1 MKRTGM
7 ENGRRLRMSM
17 IGRSGRKSIITVVSV
32 LACASLEAGE
42 ASSLEDYGMLRLP
55 SGVELS
61 QEVYAESLLST
72 ISLTSEDIA
81 LDFSNID
88 DLSWLR
94 GVADSSICVMLGES
108 HYGRAVYALENRFVF
123 ALNTYGSYPLVVL
136 ELQYSLTPFINHYL
150 DLEDD
155 QEAAEYLED
164 VRPVITSFE
173 EDLERL
179 VHIRRWN
186 RTHPGREVHVGCSD
200 IEHDLR
206 TTLCEILLPYL
217 TQADPSLGIDPENTF
232 HLDLLDRMADM
243 RAAADSARRTGVRGE
258 YPFVTPDYIDRVLD
272 NLESTCHAY
281 SEGRMN
287 FDFMRQQ
294 AIVRN
299 LTDEGFL
306 GSWTRNG
313 SFIVI
318 CGGWHARAGAEYPYG
333 ASFLSEGSYFQHE
346 FEPTAGRVF
355 SVFID
360 NYSFSLDAMDGVDL
374 ATCGQLG
381 SGYRRMIS
389 LLQEVCGEGLAS
401 PSDRLVLFRG
411 VNDLDRLLLSAAER
425 SGGSPVL
432 LMDVDLDGLSA
443 SARASG
449 FEEYVVA
456 RTELLRSCE
465 CYDALVVMPS
475 SPVARASVEE
485 PQAARTGS

>member
-1 MKRTGM
+1 M
-7 ENGRRLRMSM
+7 ENGGGLRMSM
-17 IGRSGRKSIITVVSV
+17 IGRPGRKSIITAVSV
-32 LACASLEAGE
+32 LACASLEAVE
-42 ASSLEDYGMLRLP
+42 ASTLEDYGMLRLP
-55 SGVELS
+55 SGAELS
-61 QEVYAESLLST
+61 QEVYAESLVSI
-72 ISLTSEDIA
+72 ISLASGDIA

-94 GVADSSICVMLGES
+94 GVADSSRCVMLGES
-108 HYGRAVYALENRFVF
+108 HYGRAVYALENRFLF
-123 ALNTYGSYPLVVL
+123 ALNTYGRYPLVVL
-136 ELQYSLTPFINHYL
+136 EVQYSLTPFINHYL

-155 QEAAEYLED
+155 QEAGDYLEE
-164 VRPVITSFE
+164 VSPMIACFE
-173 EDLERL
+173 EDVERL

-186 RTHPGREVHVGCSD
+186 RTHPGREIHVGCSD

-206 TTLCEILLPYL
+206 TTLDEILLPYL
-217 TQADPSLGIDPENTF
+217 TQADPSLGIHPENTF
-232 HLDLLDRMADM
+232 HLDLLDRMADL
-243 RAAADSARRTGVRGE
+243 RAAADSARSAGVRGE

-281 SEGRMN
+281 SEDRMN
-287 FDFMRQQ
+287 FEFMRQQ

-306 GSWTRNG
+306 GSWTRDG

-318 CGGWHARAGAEYPYG
+318 CGGWHARTGAVYPYG
-333 ASFLSEGSYFQHE
+333 GNFLSEGAYLQHD

-355 SVFID
+355 SVYID

-374 ATCGQLG
+374 TTCGQLG

-389 LLQEVCGEGLAS
+389 QLQTVCGEGLAS
-401 PSDRLVLFRG
+401 PTDRLVLFREI
-411 VNDLDRLLLSAAER
+411 NDLDRLVLSAAE
-425 SGGSPVL
+425 SSDGSPVL

-449 FEEYVVA
+449 AEEYAVA

-465 CYDALVVMPS
+465 CYDALVVMPF

-485 PQAARTGS
+485 PRTARAGS